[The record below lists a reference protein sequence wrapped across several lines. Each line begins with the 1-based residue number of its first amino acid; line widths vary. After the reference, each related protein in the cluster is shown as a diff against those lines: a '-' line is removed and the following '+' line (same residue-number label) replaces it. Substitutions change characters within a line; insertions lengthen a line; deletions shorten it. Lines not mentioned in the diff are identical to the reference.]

1 MRANTFSLQ
10 ILHVFKCPVFKALN
24 NSIFMFT
31 LGQNI
36 FCFENFTCV
45 SSWSCKF
52 SENFTDDIK
61 SFK

>member
-10 ILHVFKCPVFKALN
+10 ILNVFKCPVFKALN

-36 FCFENFTCV
+36 FALKISLVFPVGHAN
-45 SSWSCKF
+45 SQKISQM
-52 SENFTDDIK
+52 IK